1 MPDTIIENP
10 ILNSPF
16 REPDRHW
23 RFTDEGITNEIVET
37 RRASAYFVPIPPPKK
52 KGKQLQFDTE
62 WTQDRIEPND
72 NVNRIRQRVKLWRDR
87 EYGGVTQVTRKLLQ
101 HWSEPDRENKLFFCQ
116 IEALETLIFLT
127 EAAEKVGDNWIKTW
141 LGEVN
146 AASNPGLTRIAMKMA
161 TGTGKTVVMAM
172 LIAWHA
178 LNKIANPKDSR
189 FSDTFLIVTPGIT
202 IRDRLRVLWPHDAE
216 NYYRLRDLVP
226 PDLIGQLGRAKIL
239 ITNFHAFKIRKLI
252 ETNKL
257 TKEIL
262 GTDFDESPAQ
272 MVNRVCRELGSK
284 KNIVVINAGG
294 SADLPL
300 PLAAHPGGTSPQ
312 GPANGSG
319 RRRAQAS
326 SRAAR
331 GSP

>member
-10 ILNSPF
+10 ILNTPF

-23 RFTDEGITNEIVET
+23 RFTDEGITNEIVEA
-37 RRASAYFVPIPPPKK
+37 RRACAYFVPIPPPKK

-72 NVNRIRQRVKLWRDR
+72 NVNRIRQRVKLWRER

-101 HWSEPDRENKLFFCQ
+101 HWTAPDRENKLFFCQ
-116 IEALETLIFLT
+116 VEALETLIFLT

-161 TGTGKTVVMAM
+161 TGSGKTVVMAM

-178 LNKIANPKDSR
+178 LNKIADPKDRR
-189 FSDTFLIVTPGIT
+189 FSDTFLVVTPGIT

-226 PDLIGQLGRAKIL
+226 PQGLRITIANLG
-239 ITNFHAFKIRKLI
+239 HM
-252 ETNKL
+252 
-257 TKEIL
+257 
-262 GTDFDESPAQ
+262 ESF
-272 MVNRVCRELGSK
+272 
-284 KNIVVINAGG
+284 IY
-294 SADLPL
+294 
-300 PLAAHPGGTSPQ
+300 
-312 GPANGSG
+312 
-319 RRRAQAS
+319 
-326 SRAAR
+326 
-331 GSP
+331 

>member
-1 MPDTIIENP
+1 MAMPDTIIENP

-72 NVNRIRQRVKLWRDR
+72 NVNRIRQRVKLWRER

-101 HWSEPDRENKLFFCQ
+101 HWTDPDRENKLFFCQ

-146 AASNPGLTRIAMKMA
+146 TASNPGFNRIAMKMA

-178 LNKIANPKDSR
+178 LNKIAAGVPGTPYLTPKNQSWCPRNYETLDIPFTESSSGTTR
-189 FSDTFLIVTPGIT
+189 
-202 IRDRLRVLWPHDAE
+202 RD
-216 NYYRLRDLVP
+216 
-226 PDLIGQLGRAKIL
+226 
-239 ITNFHAFKIRKLI
+239 
-252 ETNKL
+252 
-257 TKEIL
+257 
-262 GTDFDESPAQ
+262 
-272 MVNRVCRELGSK
+272 
-284 KNIVVINAGG
+284 
-294 SADLPL
+294 
-300 PLAAHPGGTSPQ
+300 
-312 GPANGSG
+312 
-319 RRRAQAS
+319 AS
-326 SRAAR
+326 C
-331 GSP
+331 P